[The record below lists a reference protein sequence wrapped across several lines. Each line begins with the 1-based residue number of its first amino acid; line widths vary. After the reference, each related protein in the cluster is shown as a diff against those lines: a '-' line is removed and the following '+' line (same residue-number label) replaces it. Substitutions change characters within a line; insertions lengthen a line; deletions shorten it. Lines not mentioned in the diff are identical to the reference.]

1 MRRRNQVRQS
11 VAVSAALLAA
21 LFVLPLLVVAPFRT
35 ALFGRE
41 TPVDETEDVPFASG
55 QMDAEASLRV
65 LDGDTVLE
73 MDLGEYLLGVV
84 RAEMPA
90 SFHPEALK
98 AQAVAARTYTLYK
111 LQTGGNHGDAADI
124 CTNPTCCQ
132 AYIGEERA
140 RANWGENAGA
150 YEKKIEEAV
159 AGTDGQVIL
168 YGGVPILAVFH
179 SSSAGLTRAAG
190 EVWLND
196 LPYLQAV
203 SSPEAA
209 EGIPNYYSRVEFSP
223 EELRQKLL
231 ASFPAADLTGDPAG
245 WLKDPRT
252 DSAGSVSTLSV
263 GGATVKGSALRAALG
278 LRSACFTWELQ
289 EDRLVF
295 FVTGYGHGVGMSQYG
310 ANAMAEE
317 GAEYREILTH
327 YYTGV
332 TVDPYR
338 AAVGVQ

>member
-21 LFVLPLLVVAPFRT
+21 LFVLPLLVVVPFRT

-41 TPVDETEDVPFASG
+41 TPVDETEGQLFVSG
-55 QMDAEASLRV
+55 QLDGESALRV
-65 LDGDTVLE
+65 LDGETVLE

-231 ASFPAADLTGDPAG
+231 ASFPEADLTGAPAG

-263 GGATVKGSALRAALG
+263 GGVTVKGSALRAALG
-278 LRSACFTWELQ
+278 LRSACFTWEVQ
-289 EDRLVF
+289 EDKLVF

-338 AAVGVQ
+338 QGNSI